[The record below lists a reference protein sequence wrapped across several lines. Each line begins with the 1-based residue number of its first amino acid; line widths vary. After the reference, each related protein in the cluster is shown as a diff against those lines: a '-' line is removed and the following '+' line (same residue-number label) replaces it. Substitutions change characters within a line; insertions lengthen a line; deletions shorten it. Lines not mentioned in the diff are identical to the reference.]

1 MGTPS
6 AWGGRDDG
14 DGPEHRRFWSVVG
27 EPGSRSRGSSQ
38 SSSHLDQRIADA
50 ALIGFASDEGVRR
63 NGGRV
68 GAAEGPSALRAALA
82 SLAVH
87 EELTVVDHGD
97 VVVAGED
104 LEGGHRRLGEVVAA
118 AREDA
123 GLTVVLGGG
132 HETAYG
138 SHLGLGPRPGLG
150 VLNLDAHFDLREADR
165 ATSGTP
171 FRQIA
176 ADRVEAGV
184 GFDYAVLGIAR
195 TGNTTALFDTAE
207 ALGARWL
214 LDDDCQETG
223 AATRF
228 VSDFL
233 AGVREVYLT
242 IDLDVLPAA
251 VAPGVSAPAALG
263 VPPFVIQAV
272 CDAVV
277 DSGKLV
283 HLDVTEL
290 NPRLDVDQRTA
301 RIAARLVHRII
312 TRHATVPRAQEA

>member
-1 MGTPS
+1 MAPF
-6 AWGGRDDG
+6 AWSGRSDG
-14 DGPEHRRFWSVVG
+14 DGPAHRRFWGVVA
-27 EPGSRSRGSSQ
+27 EPRSGRP
-38 SSSHLDQRIADA
+38 ADA
-50 ALIGFASDEGVRR
+50 ALVGFASDEGVRR
-63 NGGRV
+63 NRGRV
-68 GAAEGPSALRAALA
+68 GAAEGPGAIRAALA

-87 EELTVVDHGD
+87 EDLTVVDHGD
-97 VVVAGED
+97 VVIDGED
-104 LEGGHRRLGEVVAA
+104 LEGGHARLGEVIAA
-118 AREDA
+118 AREGAD
-123 GLTVVLGGG
+123 LTVVLGGG

-138 SHLGLGPRPGLG
+138 SHLGLGLRPGLG

-165 ATSGTP
+165 PTSGTP

-176 ADRVEAGV
+176 RERQAAGLD
-184 GFDYAVLGIAR
+184 FDYAVLGIAR
-195 TGNTTALFDTAE
+195 TGNTSALFDTAK

-214 LDDDCQETG
+214 LDDDSQQVEP
-223 AATRF
+223 AVAF
-228 VSDFL
+228 VGDVL
-233 AGVREVYLT
+233 AGVDEVYLT

-263 VPPFVIQAV
+263 VPPFVIQSV

-301 RIAARLVHRII
+301 RVAARLIHRVI
-312 TRHATVPRAQEA
+312 TREAARRRSA